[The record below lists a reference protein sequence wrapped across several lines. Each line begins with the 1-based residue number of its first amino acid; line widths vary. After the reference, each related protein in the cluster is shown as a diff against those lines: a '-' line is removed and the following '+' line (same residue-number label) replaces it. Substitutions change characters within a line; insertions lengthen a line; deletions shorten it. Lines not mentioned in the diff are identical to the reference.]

1 MVEIFSL
8 ERDDVVR
15 ALVSLGKVDYQYAL
29 ESLLPLVDR
38 LAIQR
43 SIQNPKFYERLQRD
57 ILRGCVMPPITLA
70 FVSNDLEGIQS
81 ENAIQAF
88 VADNIKEGFIL
99 DGIQRLSTL
108 KRAFESVKREDFP
121 LTRALYV
128 NVIVCPSVDNL
139 LYRMITLNNGQ
150 RPMSA
155 RHQVEILARNAFSF
169 SDGDLLL
176 TDEKSQIRRRPGV
189 FKRADFELAYMAFLS
204 ASINVDSQKLIQE
217 KLDELLASKIL
228 ERDPS
233 GGGFEFSNAIQI
245 ISRLCELPDNDKW
258 FKVTNNLV
266 GFCAGLRD
274 GHQAV
279 FKVSAQQFEDFTRR
293 FEDAF
298 KAFNVSKIK
307 LGKARRSCVYALIRK
322 FGETRELDVSRLT
335 EILVDVLE

>member
-1 MVEIFSL
+1 MEIFSL
-8 ERDDVVR
+8 EKDDVVR
-15 ALVSLGKVDYQYAL
+15 AVVSLGKVSYAYAL

-70 FVSNDLEGIQS
+70 FVSNDLDGIKSVASIQKFVD
-81 ENAIQAF
+81 ENIE
-88 VADNIKEGFIL
+88 EGFIL
-99 DGIQRLSTL
+99 DGIQRLSAL
-108 KRAFESVKREDFP
+108 KRAFESVERAEFP
-121 LTRALYV
+121 SDRTLYV
-128 NVIVCPSVDNL
+128 NVIICPSVDNL

-155 RHQVEILARNAFSF
+155 RHQVEILSRNAFSF

-176 TDEKSQIRRRPGV
+176 ANEKSRIQRRPGV

-204 ASINVDSQKLIQE
+204 ASVNVDSQKLIQE

-233 GGGFEFSNAIQI
+233 GGDFEFSNAIQL
-245 ISRLCELPDNDKW
+245 ISGFCVLSDNDKW
-258 FKVTNNLV
+258 FKVANNLV

-274 GHQAV
+274 GYRAV
-279 FKVSAQQFEDFTRR
+279 IQTSPQQFSDFTQK
-293 FEDAF
+293 FEEAF
-298 KAFNVSKIK
+298 KAFNVSKIR
-307 LGKARRSCVYALIRK
+307 LGKARRSCVAALIRN
-322 FGETRELDVSRLT
+322 FDETRDSDVSRLT
-335 EILVDVLE
+335 EILVDILE